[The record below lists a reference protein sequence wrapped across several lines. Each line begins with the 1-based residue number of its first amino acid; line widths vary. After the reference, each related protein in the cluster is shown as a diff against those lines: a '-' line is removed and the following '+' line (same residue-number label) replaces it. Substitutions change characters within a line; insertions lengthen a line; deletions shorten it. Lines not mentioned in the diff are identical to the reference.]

1 MEEPTEKS
9 SLATPTPTK
18 STLTEDV
25 ELTIKRLLA
34 QLPPLDHKK
43 TEYDNESASEIEP
56 DFDENDEKRKE
67 FIPKCTCTL
76 REVKEDEE
84 GTDNKTEEHQQRAL
98 DNPVNIEINII
109 KDSDEELADAERERL
124 KLRAGR
130 KRKREKVV
138 KSIFDLD
145 DDNEEVEV
153 GEMSDSGDDLE
164 SVPEETDTKDVIAV
178 LAAGESLSQH
188 SNAIAATQSQVLET
202 NNGEEIPVE
211 MPQFSKFEAVIDPD
225 CAAMRY
231 YETDR
236 NEVTNYHIMALHDRF
251 VPNVN
256 GNWNQREVPESELSS
271 QVKAAAEENEAA
283 DGNLGVSIDT
293 ANRVVPRYSF
303 LVCDKIP
310 KQFPDFHCDYK
321 TYRAKCKARARVR
334 RIEARLA
341 KHERLQVTKGEETDS
356 EPENADDSMNGD
368 NTSVPVVKL
377 EENSSDIEMQS
388 PTTTTPAHAMIESS
402 EEEQEE
408 DTEDCELSESNN
420 QKLPSFN
427 ELSPEN
433 ETGTKPDTNHE
444 FSEWYQS
451 VQAVSNGE
459 DLIILPYV
467 VID

>member
-1 MEEPTEKS
+1 M
-9 SLATPTPTK
+9 
-18 STLTEDV
+18 
-25 ELTIKRLLA
+25 
-34 QLPPLDHKK
+34 PPIHHKK
-43 TEYDNESASEIEP
+43 TEYDDDDNESEV
-56 DFDENDEKRKE
+56 DFDDEIDGGGKRKE

-76 REVKEDEE
+76 REVKEEEE
-84 GTDNKTEEHQQRAL
+84 GTESSGNNNKTDETQQRATTL
-98 DNPVNIEINII
+98 DNPLNIEINII

-178 LAAGESLSQH
+178 LAAGESLSQPANLPMGPATAIQSLALE
-188 SNAIAATQSQVLET
+188 SN
-202 NNGEEIPVE
+202 NEEIAPE
-211 MPQFSKFEAVIDPD
+211 MPQFSKYEAVIDPD
-225 CAAMRY
+225 CPAMRF

-236 NEVTNYHIMALHDRF
+236 NEITKFHVVALHNRF

-256 GNWNQREVPESELSS
+256 GNWNQREVPESVKSS
-271 QVKAAAEENEAA
+271 QVVKGEINEGEGEEN
-283 DGNLGVSIDT
+283 NFGVSIDT

-303 LVCDKIP
+303 VMCDKIP
-310 KQFPDFHCDYK
+310 KQFPDFHFDYAA
-321 TYRAKCKARARVR
+321 YRTKCRERVR
-334 RIEARLA
+334 LQRIEARMA
-341 KHERLQVTKGEETDS
+341 KRERVKVAKVEE
-356 EPENADDSMNGD
+356 EPENGEESVNGD
-368 NTSVPVVKL
+368 DPVLVKD
-377 EENSSDIEMQS
+377 EENSSSDVEMRS
-388 PTTTTPAHAMIESS
+388 PTDATQPMSIDSSES

-408 DTEDCELSESNN
+408 EIELSDSNN

-427 ELSPEN
+427 ELSTEN
-433 ETGTKPDTNHE
+433 ETGTKPDTNLE
-444 FSEWYQS
+444 FSEWYKS